1 MLHDAGMESSL
12 TDAAEGK
19 DPLIFGRIL
28 DGHGGVKQV
37 GRADVDNWQPSKP
50 GEVMWLHLR
59 RHAPEVKPWL
69 VNDLGISPTIA
80 ELLVSDSTRPRA
92 LCEGNTLVAT
102 LRGINFNPEAQPEDM
117 ISLQLW
123 CDGSRLITL
132 RKMPMQTPRDVL
144 ADLDQ
149 GGGPNDAGALITQI
163 VEQLVV
169 RMNQTIV
176 DMNGQID
183 ELEAMDIEGDY
194 EEILPKITAIRRN
207 CLALKRHMSP
217 QHEALERISRDA
229 PNWFEDHDRREIGE
243 AIARLQRYLDDID
256 ISKESAVVLQDEL
269 RARSVASSEH
279 ATYMLTIVAG
289 IFLPLSFL
297 TGLMG
302 INVGGM
308 PGLDDPRAFW
318 VVVFLC
324 FAVLAT
330 LLFLFK
336 RWRWL

>member
-1 MLHDAGMESSL
+1 MMHVREMETIS
-12 TDAAEGK
+12 TDEAEGT

-28 DGHGGVKQV
+28 NGQGGSKPI
-37 GRADVDNWQPSKP
+37 GRAEVDNWQPSRP
-50 GEVMWLHLR
+50 GEIMWLHLR
-59 RHAPEVKPWL
+59 RHAHEVKPWL
-69 VNDLGISPTIA
+69 VSELGISATTA

-92 LCEGNTLVAT
+92 LRENEALVAT
-102 LRGINFNPEAQPEDM
+102 LRGINFNPEARPEDM

-132 RKMPMQTPRDVL
+132 RKLPMQTPRDVL
-144 ADLDQ
+144 AMVDQ
-149 GGGPNDAGALITQI
+149 GWGPADAGALITQI
-163 VEQLVV
+163 VEHLVV

-183 ELEAMDIEGDY
+183 ELEEMDIEEDY

-217 QHEALERISRDA
+217 QHEALEQITRDA
-229 PNWFEDHDRREIGE
+229 PDWFEDHDRREIAE

-256 ISKESAVVLQDEL
+256 ISKESALVLQDEL

-289 IFLPLSFL
+289 IFLPLGFL

-308 PGLDDPRAFW
+308 PGLDNPYAFW
-318 VVVFLC
+318 IVVLLC
-324 FAVLAT
+324 AAVLAT